1 MDNGYV
7 KRPTILQFEHIKH
20 HPQCHEAYNFIRE
33 SSTLWNRS
41 KLGIVVPDVLVQDLF
56 YQLNLHPTKE
66 QINDMLR
73 NAKHYSSNLKFCNG
87 LSFGEFSVLAADYRK
102 FSSRTSQNGH
112 HQPFQITSLSP
123 KSSLRVKKQIFID
136 QHLSTTTNTIN
147 NTTTDG
153 IANKS
158 NNEESSKIETTPE
171 VFLGGS
177 CNPTTWRADVAMP
190 ELKKLGISFYNPQ
203 VSQWTPDLLQL
214 EHRAKM
220 KARVLFF
227 VMDSQTRASAA
238 AIEVAHIA
246 GQNQKPLILVLQPYK
261 RNQQIFNESI
271 SEEEF
276 LDLSRNQKIL
286 KQLVSRRGLPV
297 HENILLG
304 LQKIKSILAGDEGP
318 CSSLPQSVG
327 SRLISIRRSFD
338 RVIDSGEI
346 GLTLKQCNQQ
356 LLSLGYRKDL
366 ISIENLKR
374 ILSLV
379 RDVLNN
385 RNESSVSST
394 ESSSSSEMSMAEVD
408 WESPIITFEEFCVV
422 SSYLSVLQQEIEDNC
437 CVSPIKGTNLPPP
450 PIFLTNT
457 PEVLNQYSKQC
468 SQTDENTIVGICSQQ
483 QRHTTLNQ
491 NFTVDGNAA
500 ITVKEERETIIMT
513 MSNGPRS
520 DSSRDSGTSSP
531 QPIESKLVNGNS
543 GSSLNTKM
551 SIHNRHA
558 DIGST
563 SSTKITDDD
572 YNDIDS
578 DSNDS
583 VFSTS
588 SSLEIDEDS
597 MFEVKDIY
605 LGGSCLLRTKWRQD
619 IAIPYLKSKNI
630 SYYLPTIHDN
640 LTLKETKKARKFNRD
655 KNESGGGYSLEETVN
670 GDDLMFN
677 PRILDSSRVLL
688 FVITNETR
696 SLAPMTLAAHY
707 IGLAYNVVLCIQMLP
722 DNCTIGNDKL
732 TPSAIKD
739 YNRGR
744 TYLRDLAERQNIPV
758 FDEIKQALDC
768 AIDKVKLSKPRCSV

>member
-1 MDNGYV
+1 MA
-7 KRPTILQFEHIKH
+7 REFLR
-20 HPQCHEAYNFIRE
+20 EA
-33 SSTLWNRS
+33 STVWNRS
-41 KLGIVVPDVLVQDLF
+41 KLGIVVPDALVQDLF
-56 YQLNLHPTKE
+56 LQLNLHPTKE

-73 NAKHYSSNLKFCNG
+73 NTKLYSSNLKFCNG
-87 LSFGEFSVLAADYRK
+87 LSLGEFAVLAADYRK
-102 FSSRTSQNGH
+102 FSSRTSQNG

-136 QHLSTTTNTIN
+136 QRLSTTTA
-147 NTTTDG
+147 TTTTTTTEVRS
-153 IANKS
+153 S
-158 NNEESSKIETTPE
+158 NSNEDLKIEAPE

-214 EHRAKM
+214 EHRAKL

-297 HENILLG
+297 HDNILLG
-304 LQKIKSILAGDEGP
+304 LQKIKSILAGEGP
-318 CSSLPQSVG
+318 CSLPQSVG
-327 SRLISIRRSFD
+327 SRLISVRRSFD
-338 RVIDSGEI
+338 RVVTNEL

-366 ISIENLKR
+366 VSIENLKR

-385 RNESSVSST
+385 RNESSSSVSST
-394 ESSSSSEMSMAEVD
+394 ESSSSSSEMSEIN
-408 WESPIITFEEFCVV
+408 WEAPSITFEEFCVV

-468 SQTDENTIVGICSQQ
+468 SQTDENTIVSVCPHQQHQQQQQQQ
-483 QRHTTLNQ
+483 QRHALNRS
-491 NFTVDGNAA
+491 FTVDGTAV
-500 ITVKEERETIIMT
+500 TKDDRESMIII

-531 QPIESKLVNGNS
+531 QPNESVGKLLNGSS
-543 GSSLNTKM
+543 GSSLNSKM
-551 SIHNRHA
+551 SLHSRHT
-558 DIGST
+558 DNNGS
-563 SSTKITDDD
+563 SASTRILDED

-588 SSLEIDEDS
+588 SSLDDDS
-597 MFEVKDIY
+597 IHDVRDIY

-630 SYYLPTIHDN
+630 SYYLPTIHEN
-640 LTLKETKKARKFNRD
+640 LALRDAAKKTRKFNNH
-655 KNESGGGYSLEETVN
+655 KSESGGYTLEESSSG
-670 GDDLMFN
+670 GDELMFN

-688 FVITNETR
+688 FVISNETR

-722 DNCTIGNDKL
+722 ENCTIGNDKL